1 MGEGNP
7 KEGERR
13 PEEKMT
19 TKHDD
24 IIIKIEKRD
33 VTGKQVAKLRRQGI
47 LPGVVYG
54 HKVDSYPIQMETH
67 ATTLLMKKI
76 TPTTLVTLDL
86 DGKQT
91 KVIVRDRSYDVVS
104 GALLHLDFLAVS
116 MTEKLRANVAV
127 ELVGTAPVL
136 EEVPNTLINHVVN
149 ELEIE
154 ALPNDMLERIQVDIS
169 SIASPDDSITV
180 GDLKLGDKITILT
193 PHDEVIVSVGYVAE
207 EAAAPTEVVEGESE
221 PAVMEKGKKEEEE

>member
-1 MGEGNP
+1 
-7 KEGERR
+7 
-13 PEEKMT
+13 MT

>member
-1 MGEGNP
+1 
-7 KEGERR
+7 
-13 PEEKMT
+13 MT

-24 IIIKIEKRD
+24 IIIKVEKRN
-33 VTGKQVAKLRRQGI
+33 VTGKQVSKLRRQGI

-91 KVIVRDRSYDVVS
+91 RVIVRDRTYDVVT
-104 GALLHLDFLAVS
+104 GALLHLDFLALS
-116 MTEKLRANVAV
+116 MTEKLRANVAI
-127 ELVGTAPVL
+127 ELVGEAPVL
-136 EEVPNTLINHVVN
+136 DEEPNTLINHVLN

-154 ALPNDMLERIQVDIS
+154 ALPDDMLERVTVDIS
-169 SIASPDDSITV
+169 GIATSDDIISV
-180 GDLKLGDKITILT
+180 GDLNLGDKITVLT
-193 PHDEVIVSVGYVAE
+193 PAEEVIVSVSYVAE
-207 EAAAPTEVVEGESE
+207 EEEAEAETVEVETEPEVL
-221 PAVMEKGKKEEEE
+221 EKGKKEEEE

>member
-1 MGEGNP
+1 
-7 KEGERR
+7 
-13 PEEKMT
+13 MT

-24 IIIKIEKRD
+24 IIIKVEKRN
-33 VTGKQVAKLRRQGI
+33 VTGKQVSKLRRQGI

-91 KVIVRDRSYDVVS
+91 RVIVRDRTYDVVT
-104 GALLHLDFLAVS
+104 GALLHLDFLALS
-116 MTEKLRANVAV
+116 MTEKLRANVAI
-127 ELVGTAPVL
+127 ELVGEAPVL
-136 EEVPNTLINHVVN
+136 DEEPNTLINHVLN

-154 ALPNDMLERIQVDIS
+154 AMVD
-169 SIASPDDSITV
+169 
-180 GDLKLGDKITILT
+180 
-193 PHDEVIVSVGYVAE
+193 
-207 EAAAPTEVVEGESE
+207 
-221 PAVMEKGKKEEEE
+221 

>member
-1 MGEGNP
+1 
-7 KEGERR
+7 
-13 PEEKMT
+13 MT

-24 IIIKIEKRD
+24 IIIKVEKRN
-33 VTGKQVAKLRRQGI
+33 VTGKQVSKLRRQGI

-91 KVIVRDRSYDVVS
+91 RVIVRDRTYDVVT
-104 GALLHLDFLAVS
+104 GALLHLDFLALS
-116 MTEKLRANVAV
+116 MTEKLRANVAI
-127 ELVGTAPVL
+127 ELVGEAPVL
-136 EEVPNTLINHVVN
+136 DEEPNTLINHVLN

-154 ALPNDMLERIQVDIS
+154 ALPDDMLERVTVDIS
-169 SIASPDDSITV
+169 GIATSDDIISV
-180 GDLKLGDKITILT
+180 GDLDLGDKITVLT
-193 PHDEVIVSVGYVAE
+193 PAEEVIVSVSYVAE
-207 EAAAPTEVVEGESE
+207 EKEAEAETVEVETEPEVL
-221 PAVMEKGKKEEEE
+221 EKGKKEEEE